1 MTDTARIYDRDANIL
16 CDGLQPSS
24 RCDEAVIAAKKLA
37 AHTRRTVALEDSDGW
52 WTVTPGGNVRKLTR
66 RNQAFGYMLN
76 TNL

>member
-1 MTDTARIYDRDANIL
+1 VRRSGDR
-16 CDGLQPSS
+16 G
-24 RCDEAVIAAKKLA
+24 KKLA